1 MTNQPVKRSQ
11 TLRLVF
17 LTLVNDRVART
28 LIICILPYIVVRFHL
43 SGLMLGL
50 ILASITLTSAV
61 SAPIAGRLSDR
72 CGRRP
77 ILLGCLGISTLG
89 MSIFGFASIVPALF
103 AGRLVDGLG
112 GGSEA
117 TSEAVIAD
125 ITPRKDQ
132 TKTFGLVAMASAVG
146 LIVGPGLG
154 GLFASLNVRLPVW
167 IASFMLFINVILIA
181 AGFQETRCSDSPK
194 QPLTQRDRSWPKLVG
209 LAYSC
214 LMMAG
219 YGGLYA
225 ASLMLHDVHKVNV
238 STAGFVFSVAGVLS
252 VLQQWLIL
260 PRLSRHFSD
269 HGIFRIGCC
278 LTISG
283 AALIWAVRIPS
294 SYVITVVGVSLMSMG
309 LALISASVCSLFA
322 RGSSSGEAMG
332 RLQLLK
338 NIGIGIGP
346 PLLGYAFDVALRGA
360 FMLVFLLGLV
370 GLVLALM
377 APKQPQVGTL
387 VSAP

>member
-1 MTNQPVKRSQ
+1 MTNQPAKRSQ
-11 TLRLVF
+11 ALRLVF
-17 LTLVNDRVART
+17 FTLVNDRVART
-28 LIICILPYIVVRFHL
+28 LILCILPFVVVRFHL

-50 ILASITLTSAV
+50 VMASITLTSAV
-61 SAPIAGRLSDR
+61 AAPIAGRLSDR

-77 ILLGCLGISTLG
+77 ILLGCLGISTVG
-89 MSIFGFASIVPALF
+89 MSIFGIASTVPALF
-103 AGRLVDGLG
+103 FGRLVDGLG

-117 TSEAVIAD
+117 TSEAVMAD

-154 GLFASLNVRLPVW
+154 GLFATLNVRLPVW
-167 IASFMLFINVILIA
+167 IASFMLLMNVILIA
-181 AGFQETRCSDSPK
+181 AGFQETGRSDSPK
-194 QPLTQRDRSWPKLVG
+194 QSLAQPNRSWPKLVG
-209 LAYSC
+209 LAYTC

-225 ASLMLHDVHKVNV
+225 ASLMLHDIHQVTV

-260 PRLSRHFSD
+260 PRLSRAFGD

-278 LTISG
+278 LMIAG
-283 AALIWAVRIPS
+283 AAVIWAVQIPS
-294 SYVITVVGVSLMSMG
+294 NYVNTVVGVSLMSMG
-309 LALISASVCSLFA
+309 FALISASVCSLFV
-322 RGSSSGEAMG
+322 RGSSTGQSMG
-332 RLQLLK
+332 TLQLLK

-346 PLLGYAFDVALRGA
+346 PLLGYAFDVALQGA
-360 FMLVFLLGLV
+360 FLLVLLLALV
-370 GLVLALM
+370 GLVLAFI
-377 APKQPQVGTL
+377 APKQNQIITL
-387 VSAP
+387 VSTS

>member
-17 LTLVNDRVART
+17 LTLVNERVART

-50 ILASITLTSAV
+50 IMASITLTSAV

-72 CGRRP
+72 CGRRL
-77 ILLGCLGISTLG
+77 ILLGCFGISTVG
-89 MSIFGFASIVPALF
+89 MFVFGVSSTVAALF
-103 AGRLVDGLG
+103 TGRLVDGLG

-125 ITPRKDQ
+125 ITPRKDR
-132 TKTFGLVAMASAVG
+132 TKTFGLVAVARAVG

-154 GLFASLNVRLPVW
+154 GPFASLNVRLPVW
-167 IASFMLFINVILIA
+167 IASTMLFINVMLIA
-181 AGFQETRCSDSPK
+181 VGFQETRHADLPK
-194 QPLTQRDRSWPKLVG
+194 QPLTQPDRSWPKRVG
-209 LAYSC
+209 LASTC

-260 PRLSRHFSD
+260 PRLSRHCSD
-269 HGIFRIGCC
+269 HGIVQIGCC
-278 LTISG
+278 LTIAG
-283 AALIWAVRIPS
+283 AAVIWAVQIPS
-294 SYVITVVGVSLMSMG
+294 SYVTTVVGVSLMSMG
-309 LALISASVCSLFA
+309 LALISAAIFSLFVC
-322 RGSSSGEAMG
+322 GSSSGKAMG

-360 FMLVFLLGLV
+360 FMLVLLLGLV
-370 GLVLALM
+370 GLMLTLM
-377 APKQPQVGTL
+377 ATRHPQIGTL